1 MMPGTL
7 ASHGRRTRSRR
18 CSIVRRIGGTLIVPA
33 RRLSVAL
40 AVMAGLVVAGAAG
53 PPPARAVVHGS
64 VADVGATPWAGQLL
78 AGDAFVC
85 GASLVG
91 PRIVLTAA
99 HCAQDPAQASTGEP
113 PRLEVAFGRARS
125 DGHDGEEIDV
135 VDVVVHPGFRATAR
149 SARDDVALLELAQAP
164 LGVTPVRL
172 AQPGDATYIRP
183 GTRLTVLGWG
193 QTDPRA
199 SFEDLTPPAS
209 LHAAHVPL
217 RSIRSCRRFW
227 GRSYD
232 ARSTLCA
239 GAVVRPHPDACTGD
253 SGGPLVAFLPY
264 SPPSLVGVVSYGTRS
279 CGAGPTA
286 YARTWFGP
294 LQRWLRA
301 QMSAST
307 LAGG

>member
-1 MMPGTL
+1 M
-7 ASHGRRTRSRR
+7 
-18 CSIVRRIGGTLIVPA
+18 
-33 RRLSVAL
+33 
-40 AVMAGLVVAGAAG
+40 VVAGAVAG
-53 PPPARAVVHGS
+53 CLLAAAGAGAPSARAVVHGS
-64 VADVGATPWAGQLL
+64 VADVAAGPWAGQVLL
-78 AGDAFVC
+78 DDAYVC
-85 GASLVG
+85 AAALIA

-99 HCAQDPAQASTGEP
+99 HCTQDPAQASTGEP
-113 PRLEVAFGRARS
+113 PRLEVAFGRERS
-125 DGHDGEEIDV
+125 DGHDGQEIDV
-135 VDVVVHPGFRATAR
+135 VDLVVHPGFRATAR
-149 SARDDVALLELAQAP
+149 SARNDVALLELAQAP
-164 LGVTPVRL
+164 LGATPVRL

-301 QMSAST
+301 QMSART